1 MDMTNAGAWQ
11 IHDAVLV
18 FTMWAVMMV
27 VMMAPSAVP
36 LARMY
41 MRSGHTNA
49 SQIALAPALVGGYL
63 TVWIGFSLAATILQA
78 TFHNAGLLVASGEQ
92 VAPRVGGVLLLIAG
106 AWQFTP
112 QKHACLTH
120 CRSPLDFLVTHWR
133 AGARGA
139 FGMGAEHGLWCAGC
153 CWALMLVLF
162 VVGVMNTV
170 WVAMLAA
177 WVLLEKIL
185 PHGKWLSRVGGA
197 VALVWGVLLLASS
210 P

>member
-1 MDMTNAGAWQ
+1 MEMANAGAWH
-11 IHDAVLV
+11 INDAVLA

-27 VMMAPSAVP
+27 LMMTPSAVP

-41 MRSGHTNA
+41 LRMGGTNA
-49 SQIALAPALVGGYL
+49 PQVSSAPALISGYL
-63 TVWIGFSLAATILQA
+63 TVWIGFSIAATILQLVL
-78 TFHNAGLLVASGEQ
+78 HNAGLLLSNGEQ
-92 VAPRVGGVLLLIAG
+92 VTPRTGGVLLLIAG

-120 CRSPLDFLVTHWR
+120 CRSPIDFLVTHWR

-139 FGMGAEHGLWCAGC
+139 FGMGVEHGFWCVGC

-170 WVAMLAA
+170 WVVVLAA
-177 WVLLEKIL
+177 WILLEKIL
-185 PHGKWLSRVGGA
+185 PKGKWLSRAGGA
-197 VALVWGVLLLASS
+197 FAVICGLWLLASS
-210 P
+210 